1 MDSELLELLKWII
14 AEEDKRKREKRKEKR
29 KEKEYEELDWL
40 YERINEDDE
49 EQY

>member
-14 AEEDKRKREKRKEKR
+14 AEEDKRKREKRKEK
-29 KEKEYEELDWL
+29 EYEELDWL